1 MNDREMITQQ
11 ARDLSTTVVSLIG
24 KVVEKHTVAV
34 LEEFRDQIQ
43 ARNARIAELEK
54 EREQLL
60 LAIEAMRRAGGRI
73 EFQQMLDRAT
83 DLAREMRKETL
94 K

>member
-43 ARNARIAELEK
+43 ARNARIAELEAALHRAQWALRQPADDWK
-54 EREQLL
+54 SHCERQ
-60 LAIEAMRRAGGRI
+60 A
-73 EFQQMLDRAT
+73 LDQI
-83 DLAREMRKETL
+83 REVLSCQEENK
-94 K
+94 